1 MIKILSLLLLSSCFG
16 KTEFTKDEC
25 ETLSLESY
33 RGSPKSAH
41 QLQEYCTQYKLTYT
55 KKHCQ
60 KAFELLIL
68 ESRPEVI
75 KKKFG
80 DRALECFDQRQTD
93 KFLNPKN

>member
-1 MIKILSLLLLSSCFG
+1 MS

-41 QLQEYCTQYKLTYT
+41 QLREYCSNYKLTYT
-55 KKHCQ
+55 KNHCQ

-68 ESRPEVI
+68 ENRPEVI
-75 KKKFG
+75 KQKFG
-80 DRALECFDQRQTD
+80 ERALECFDQRQKD
-93 KFLNPKN
+93 KFLSSPN